1 MPDSPDPKPQR
12 EKDKSD
18 LVNEAM
24 APPHKV
30 PSYEAWA
37 MTVED
42 LNKLLKG

>member
-1 MPDSPDPKPQR
+1 MAEDRNSSKNRP
-12 EKDKSD
+12 DKSE

-24 APPHKV
+24 RRFGI

-42 LNKLLKG
+42 LTKKLKES